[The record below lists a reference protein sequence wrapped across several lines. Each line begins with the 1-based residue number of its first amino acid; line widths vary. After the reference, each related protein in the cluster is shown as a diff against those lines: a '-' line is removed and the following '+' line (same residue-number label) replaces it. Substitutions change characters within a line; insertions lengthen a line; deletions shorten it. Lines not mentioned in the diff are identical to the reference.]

1 MQTMKQNILAY
12 IKRRGHVSYA
22 ELSRDIEG
30 FNGDFEDQIKPNL
43 ILWSGLSLEASTAIS
58 ELIKERAINIS
69 PTTAMIYMIDGIM
82 PGLPIAKRIMAYKK
96 PHWLPVTFNT

>member
-1 MQTMKQNILAY
+1 MKQIILDY

-30 FNGDFEDQIKPNL
+30 FNGDFEDQLKPNL
-43 ILWSGLSLEASTAIS
+43 ILWSGLSLEASIAID
-58 ELIKERAINIS
+58 ELVKERAININAAS
-69 PTTAMIYMIDGIM
+69 ALVYMIDGIM
-82 PGLPIAKRIMAYKK
+82 PNLPIAKRVQAYKK